1 MICALR
7 EWEIRKLG
15 GKRLKRAIYQGVSFL
30 ALLCMA
36 DIAFANGCK
45 DALSKD
51 KAVRGLLVKEAI
63 ATPSTNDIP
72 VAHCLIRGSTP
83 ERKGLDGKAYSIRY
97 EIRLP
102 ENWNGS
108 MVHQFNGGN
117 DGVVVPALGRFLG
130 GDKKQNALT
139 RGFAVISSD
148 AGHDGEAYPEKG
160 IAGGAAFGFDPEA
173 RLDYGYK
180 AVATLQ
186 PLARAF
192 IEKYYGRAV
201 VHAYG
206 VGGSNGGRHALMAA
220 TKMPKAFDGLLVGY
234 PGFNLPKA
242 AIQHAWDVQAWQSV
256 NADLAK
262 AFTRKDMELVAS
274 AILSTCDTLDGVED
288 GLVSD
293 ADACEAK
300 FDPKTLQCKQ
310 DGASGCLTEK
320 QVAALIKSHQGPVN
334 SKGEALYSRWTWD
347 PGMAS
352 MNWRTWKLESS
363 VEAWGKKPIISV
375 MGAASLAQIFTT
387 PPVPVGGSPDE
398 LVGFLTKFDF
408 DKDAPKIFATHG
420 EFKQSAAEFMIP
432 PGSDNPKLDAFR
444 DAGHKMIVFHG
455 DADPVFSVVDTLNW
469 YQKLNANN
477 ANAAGDFVRLYRIPG
492 MPHGAG
498 GPSFDDFDFFSP
510 LVAWVEKSEAPNAI
524 SAGISADNKEAGK
537 LVGKKTIYCPYPQ
550 VAKASGAADAKDE
563 ARYRCE

>member
-1 MICALR
+1 MKQAICT
-7 EWEIRKLG
+7 
-15 GKRLKRAIYQGVSFL
+15 GVSFL
-30 ALLCMA
+30 TLLCMA
-36 DIAFANGCK
+36 DAATAKTCE
-45 DALSKD
+45 DALSNAQ
-51 KAVRGLLVKEAI
+51 AVPGLVINEAV
-63 ATPSTNDIP
+63 ATPSTEGIP

-83 ERKGLDGKAYSIRY
+83 ERKGVDGKTYSIRF

-102 ENWNGS
+102 NQWNGS

-117 DGVVVPALGRFLG
+117 DGVVVPALGRLMG

-139 RGFAVISSD
+139 RGFAVISSN

-160 IAGGAAFGFDPEA
+160 IAGGAAFGLDPEA

-192 IEKYYGRAV
+192 IEKYYGKAV

-220 TKMPKAFDGLLVGY
+220 SRMPDAFDGLLVGY

-262 AFTRKDMELVAS
+262 AFSRQDMELLAG

-293 ADACEAK
+293 ADSCEAK
-300 FDPKTLQCKQ
+300 FDPRTLQCKQ
-310 DGASGCLTEK
+310 EGTSGCLSEK
-320 QVAALIKSHQGPVN
+320 QVAAVIKSHQGPVN

-352 MNWRTWKLESS
+352 MNWRTWKLESP
-363 VEAWGKKPIISV
+363 VEAWGKRPIISV

-387 PPVPVGGSPDE
+387 PPVPVGGTPDD
-398 LVGFLTKFDF
+398 LVEFLAKFDF
-408 DKDAPKIFATHG
+408 DKDAPKIFATSG
-420 EFKQSAAEFMIP
+420 KFKESAAEFMIP
-432 PGSDNPKLDAFR
+432 PSSDNPKLEAFR
-444 DAGHKMIVFHG
+444 DAGNKMIVFHG
-455 DADPVFSVVDTLNW
+455 EADPVFSVVDTINW
-469 YQKLNANN
+469 YRKLNVNN
-477 ANAAGDFVRLYRIPG
+477 ANTASDFVRLYRIPG

-510 LVAWVEKSEAPNAI
+510 LVAWVEKGEAPQAV
-524 SAGISADNKEAGK
+524 SAGISSENKEAGK
-537 LVGKKTIYCPYPQ
+537 LVGTKTIYCPYPQ
-550 VAKASGAADAKDE
+550 IAKASGIADAKDD